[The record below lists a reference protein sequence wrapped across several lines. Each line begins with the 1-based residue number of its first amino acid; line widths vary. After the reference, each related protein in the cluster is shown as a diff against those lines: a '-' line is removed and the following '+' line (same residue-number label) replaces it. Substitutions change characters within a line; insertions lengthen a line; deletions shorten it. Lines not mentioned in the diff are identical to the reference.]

1 MAGREGWAG
10 RLSQRVV
17 NEPFTRAAS
26 DMMRCKQWWQ
36 RQQSGVYCLA
46 ESTAEYQQVPGVRWH
61 HITRQRHI
69 PRLQGRAA
77 TYRLPGAKR
86 CRSTHSSTTQRRRHT
101 LSSSALSTQTYT
113 PLSRDFLASTH
124 LTLPL
129 SLNSLRVCWC
139 WVACYAPLAAC
150 IHPLHS
156 TFRPQIDLVLHLEF
170 ATSYSNAQEEGRQGA
185 GPREAKGQGTECT
198 SRRRQASVDE
208 EVCQK
213 LR

>member
-1 MAGREGWAG
+1 MCSTGE
-10 RLSQRVV
+10 
-17 NEPFTRAAS
+17 
-26 DMMRCKQWWQ
+26 C
-36 RQQSGVYCLA
+36 QQM
-46 ESTAEYQQVPGVRWH
+46 PGVRWH
-61 HITRQRHI
+61 HSMRPSRHI
-69 PRLQGRAA
+69 QGSPACCRVVRLLIDSRA
-77 TYRLPGAKR
+77 
-86 CRSTHSSTTQRRRHT
+86 QREADPLNQTAQASYSLIQCFVHT
-101 LSSSALSTQTYT
+101 CTQTCI
-113 PLSRDFLASTH
+113 LSRDFLTSTR

-129 SLNSLRVCWC
+129 PLYSLRVCWC

-185 GPREAKGQGTECT
+185 RPREAEGQGTECT
-198 SRRRQASVDE
+198 SRRWQASVDE